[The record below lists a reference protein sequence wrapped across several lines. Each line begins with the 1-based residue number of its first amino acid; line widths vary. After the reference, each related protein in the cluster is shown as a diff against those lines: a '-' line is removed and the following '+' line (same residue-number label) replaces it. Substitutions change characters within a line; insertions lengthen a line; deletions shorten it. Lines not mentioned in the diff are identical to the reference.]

1 MDNGLN
7 CQDQV
12 QVLLENKDLSG
23 LSQVFTEVDWLKYE
37 EALAQWLDLLLC
49 FEEEHLFS
57 AHLDSI
63 GVLASYRIE
72 TLELMY
78 EILLRLQHPRRS
90 EIAQFLGLESSKTEV
105 YAARDYPS
113 EFLASFLERFRGR
126 ESVYALQFHDGKKTG
141 YRPIHQSLDSN
152 LIERH
157 LNGVMSL
164 GVYVLQRD
172 QRVSFCALD
181 FDIRRAVLNTGV
193 EEISSLVRDLLPEVL
208 DALKLVREA
217 GFDPLLEFSG
227 YKGFHIWM
235 FFHEPVPANMV
246 RQYIKTR
253 IQPSLRLSS
262 RFQYE
267 VFPKQDKVKD
277 GGLGNLIKLPLG
289 RHLASGRFSYLLDD
303 SGQRVDDPVAYLPKI
318 RPLLR
323 AEFIEVCGLGEVSYS
338 PAIEPA
344 KYNIVPPTLPEE
356 IRFKEPE
363 DDHTLIR
370 LFSGCDSLR
379 TLRKKILLHSIA
391 SSQEQHVLI
400 YVLAPLGESG
410 VLEIHRILSKTM
422 TYDPDEVNR
431 KIKAVPPHLI
441 SCPKIRQ
448 RIGEICE
455 HSDCN
460 CQFPL
465 EDGCYPS
472 PLIHVGKTPH
482 SSGKLTGR
490 NTQGVMLAAQ
500 GTGIDRWVNEH
511 LQLSKKLTLLQERLL
526 DLKTLISAEFE
537 KNGGDVIETSV
548 GRYSLSDGDEFS
560 VSMEGEPEIDQEF

>member
-1 MDNGLN
+1 MCESQNLQQNAGR
-7 CQDQV
+7 
-12 QVLLENKDLSG
+12 LLESRDLDG
-23 LSQVFTEVDWLKYE
+23 LDQWFTQVDWLENE
-37 EALAQWLDLLLC
+37 EELSQWLDLLLC
-49 FEEEHLFS
+49 FEEEHRFS
-57 AHLDSI
+57 AHIASI
-63 GVLASYRIE
+63 GVISAYGTE
-72 TLELMY
+72 TLELFY

-90 EIAQFLGLESSKTEV
+90 EIAHYLGLESSRPEV
-105 YAARDYPS
+105 YAAREYPV
-113 EFLASFLERFRGR
+113 EFLNLFMDRFRGR
-126 ESVYALQFHDGKKTG
+126 ECVYALQFHDGNKAG
-141 YRPIHQSLDSN
+141 YRPEHQSLNPS

-157 LNGVMSL
+157 LNGEMSL
-164 GVYVLQRD
+164 GVYCLQRD
-172 QRVSFCALD
+172 QRVSFSAID
-181 FDIRRAVLNTGV
+181 FDIRKAVLTAGV
-193 EEISSLVRDLLPEVL
+193 EEISTLVKELLPEVL
-208 DALKLVREA
+208 DVMQNLREA

-246 RQYIKTR
+246 RQFLKTR
-253 IQPSLRLSS
+253 IQPGIRLSS
-262 RFQYE
+262 RYQYE
-267 VFPKQDKVKD
+267 IFPKQDKVKD

-289 RHLASGRFSYLLDD
+289 SHLASGRFSYFLAD
-303 SGQRVDDPVAYLPKI
+303 SGQRLNDPVEVLSKI
-318 RPLLR
+318 KPLMR
-323 AEFIEVCGLGEVSYS
+323 SEFIEFCGLGDYQTS
-338 PAIEPA
+338 EPA
-344 KYNIVPPTLPEE
+344 YTKVQAPPPTLPEE

-370 LFSGCDSLR
+370 LFTGCDSLR

-465 EDGCYPS
+465 DEGCYPS

-482 SSGKLTGR
+482 TSGKLAGS
-490 NTQGVMLAAQ
+490 NLQGVLLAAH
-500 GTGIDRWVNEH
+500 GTGIDRWVYEH
-511 LQLSKKLTLLQERLL
+511 AQLTKKMAHLRERLA
-526 DLKTLISAEFE
+526 DIRTLISAEFE
-537 KNGGDVIETSV
+537 KNEGGTIETAM
-548 GRYSLSDGDEFS
+548 GRYSLSQDDEFS
-560 VSMEGEPEIDQEF
+560 VDIEKEPEIDQEF